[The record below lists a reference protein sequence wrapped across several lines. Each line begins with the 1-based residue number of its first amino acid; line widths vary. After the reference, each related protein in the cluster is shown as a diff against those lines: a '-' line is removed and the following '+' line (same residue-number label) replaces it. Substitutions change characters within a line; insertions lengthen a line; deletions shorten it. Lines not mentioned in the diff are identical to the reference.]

1 MKSATP
7 TNDTEQQRRREATRL
22 LTLRYLAMKESRRDV
37 MDMLVED
44 RAESI
49 MEQVRERL
57 ASAAGRYD
65 GKRK

>member
-1 MKSATP
+1 MKTATP

>member
-1 MKSATP
+1 
-7 TNDTEQQRRREATRL
+7 
-22 LTLRYLAMKESRRDV
+22 MKESRRDV